1 MDVAFMVEAR
11 RSRANGTDH
20 ARIYEARLLWRKIL
34 DNRIFGRAGFVL
46 APQTCRIQIRRL
58 NWVPADRVILDAT
71 GKLHFPTAPTSGGL
85 YRFKTK
91 YPDGR
96 FAVYVGESDNLRRRF
111 SNYRNPGPTQQ
122 TSLRINAWLREL
134 LSSGG
139 EISVALVDQATMSSE
154 AGTANANFS
163 QKSVRRLFEQLAISV
178 EHASEIES
186 LNR

>member
-1 MDVAFMVEAR
+1 VV
-11 RSRANGTDH
+11 
-20 ARIYEARLLWRKIL
+20 L
-34 DNRIFGRAGFVL
+34 DGA
-46 APQTCRIQIRRL
+46 
-58 NWVPADRVILDAT
+58 
-71 GKLHFPTAPTSGGL
+71 GKLQFPPAPTSGGL

-96 FAVYVGESDNLRRRF
+96 LAVYIGESDNLRRRF
-111 SNYRNPGPTQQ
+111 TGYRNPGPTQQ
-122 TSLRINAWLREL
+122 TSLRINTWLREL

-139 EISVALVDQATMSSE
+139 EISVALVDHATMSGE
-154 AGTANANFS
+154 AGAAVADFS